1 MSAHSA
7 NCLPPLQA
15 QYPRATLHWPQ
26 LRDMSLP
33 NVQDLY
39 ELQKLA
45 GDADMSEMDLTDLRR
60 AFDAFD
66 QDRNGSID
74 RAELGR

>member
-1 MSAHSA
+1 
-7 NCLPPLQA
+7 
-15 QYPRATLHWPQ
+15 
-26 LRDMSLP
+26 MSLP